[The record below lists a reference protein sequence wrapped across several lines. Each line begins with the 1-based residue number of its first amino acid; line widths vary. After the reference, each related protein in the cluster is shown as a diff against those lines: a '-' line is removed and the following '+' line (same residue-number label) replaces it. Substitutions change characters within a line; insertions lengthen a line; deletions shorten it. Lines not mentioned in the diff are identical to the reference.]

1 MQTNSNEPIVTFS
14 VPMSQDD
21 VREWIL
27 AKAKL
32 INHLKRLQ
40 ADRDNKQA
48 ELEKLDEEIAEC
60 MDMCAVTVSAWL
72 NFKCVGY

>member
-27 AKAKL
+27 TKAKL
-32 INHLKRLQ
+32 INNLQRLE
-40 ADRDNKQA
+40 AERDNKQA

-60 MDMCAVTVSAWL
+60 MDMCAVTISA
-72 NFKCVGY
+72 

>member
-27 AKAKL
+27 TKAKQ
-32 INHLKRLQ
+32 INNLQ
-40 ADRDNKQA
+40 KLREERDNLQSK
-48 ELEKLDEEIAEC
+48 LEKLDEEIAEC
-60 MDMCAVTVSAWL
+60 VDMCAVTVSA
-72 NFKCVGY
+72 

>member
-1 MQTNSNEPIVTFS
+1 MQTNLNEPIVTFS

-32 INHLKRLQ
+32 INRLKQLQ
-40 ADRDNKQA
+40 ADRDTKQS

-60 MDMCAVTVSAWL
+60 LDMCAVTVSA
-72 NFKCVGY
+72 

>member
-27 AKAKL
+27 EKAKQ
-32 INHLKRLQ
+32 INNLQ
-40 ADRDNKQA
+40 KLRNERD
-48 ELEKLDEEIAEC
+48 EL
-60 MDMCAVTVSAWL
+60 
-72 NFKCVGY
+72 

>member
-27 AKAKL
+27 AKAKM
-32 INHLKRLQ
+32 INHLQRLQ
-40 ADRDNKQA
+40 ADRDTKQA

-60 MDMCAVTVSAWL
+60 LDMCAVTVSA
-72 NFKCVGY
+72 

>member
-27 AKAKL
+27 EKAKQ
-32 INHLKRLQ
+32 INNLQ
-40 ADRDNKQA
+40 KLRNERDDLQSK
-48 ELEKLDEEIAEC
+48 LEKLDDEIAES
-60 MDMCAVTVSAWL
+60 MDMCAVTISA
-72 NFKCVGY
+72 

>member
-27 AKAKL
+27 TKAKL
-32 INHLKRLQ
+32 INQLKRLQ

-60 MDMCAVTVSAWL
+60 IDMCAVTVSA
-72 NFKCVGY
+72 

>member
-27 AKAKL
+27 EKAKQ
-32 INHLKRLQ
+32 INNLQ
-40 ADRDNKQA
+40 KLRNERDDLQSK
-48 ELEKLDEEIAEC
+48 LEKLDEEIAEC
-60 MDMCAVTVSAWL
+60 LDMCAVTVSA
-72 NFKCVGY
+72 

>member
-27 AKAKL
+27 EKAKQ
-32 INHLKRLQ
+32 INNLQ
-40 ADRDNKQA
+40 KLRSERDELQSK
-48 ELEKLDEEIAEC
+48 LEKLDEEIAEC
-60 MDMCAVTVSAWL
+60 LDMCAVTVSA
-72 NFKCVGY
+72 

>member
-1 MQTNSNEPIVTFS
+1 MQINSNEPIVTFS

-32 INHLKRLQ
+32 INQLKRLQ

-60 MDMCAVTVSAWL
+60 MDMCAVTVSA
-72 NFKCVGY
+72 

>member
-27 AKAKL
+27 EKAKQ
-32 INHLKRLQ
+32 INNLQ
-40 ADRDNKQA
+40 KLREERDNLQSK
-48 ELEKLDEEIAEC
+48 LEKLDEEIAEC
-60 MDMCAVTVSAWL
+60 MDMCAVTVSA
-72 NFKCVGY
+72 

>member
-27 AKAKL
+27 SKAKL
-32 INHLKRLQ
+32 INQLKRLQ

-60 MDMCAVTVSAWL
+60 MDMCAVTVSA
-72 NFKCVGY
+72 

>member
-27 AKAKL
+27 EKAKQ
-32 INHLKRLQ
+32 INDLQ
-40 ADRDNKQA
+40 KLRNERDELQSK
-48 ELEKLDEEIAEC
+48 LEKLDEEIAEC
-60 MDMCAVTVSAWL
+60 LDMCALTVSA
-72 NFKCVGY
+72 

>member
-27 AKAKL
+27 EKAKQ
-32 INHLKRLQ
+32 IKNLQ
-40 ADRDNKQA
+40 KLRNERDELQSK
-48 ELEKLDEEIAEC
+48 LEKLDEEIAEC
-60 MDMCAVTVSAWL
+60 MDMCAVTVSA
-72 NFKCVGY
+72 

>member
-1 MQTNSNEPIVTFS
+1 MQTKSNEPIVTFS

-32 INHLKRLQ
+32 INRLKQLQ
-40 ADRDNKQA
+40 TDRDNKQA
-48 ELEKLDEEIAEC
+48 ELEKLDDEIAEC
-60 MDMCAVTVSAWL
+60 LDMCAVTVSA
-72 NFKCVGY
+72 

>member
-27 AKAKL
+27 TKAKQ
-32 INHLKRLQ
+32 INNLQ
-40 ADRDNKQA
+40 SK
-48 ELEKLDEEIAEC
+48 LEKLDEEIAEC
-60 MDMCAVTVSAWL
+60 LDMCAVTVSA
-72 NFKCVGY
+72 

>member
-27 AKAKL
+27 EKAKQ
-32 INHLKRLQ
+32 INDLQ
-40 ADRDNKQA
+40 KLHNERDELQSK
-48 ELEKLDEEIAEC
+48 LEKLDEEIAEC
-60 MDMCAVTVSAWL
+60 LDMCAVTVSA
-72 NFKCVGY
+72 

>member
-27 AKAKL
+27 EKAKQ
-32 INHLKRLQ
+32 INNLQ
-40 ADRDNKQA
+40 KLRNDRDELQSK
-48 ELEKLDEEIAEC
+48 LEKLDEEIAEC
-60 MDMCAVTVSAWL
+60 MDMCAVTVSA
-72 NFKCVGY
+72 

>member
-27 AKAKL
+27 EKAKQ
-32 INHLKRLQ
+32 INNLQ
-40 ADRDNKQA
+40 KLRNERDELQSK
-48 ELEKLDEEIAEC
+48 LEKLDEEIAEC
-60 MDMCAVTVSAWL
+60 MDMCAVTVSA
-72 NFKCVGY
+72 

>member
-27 AKAKL
+27 EKAKQ
-32 INHLKRLQ
+32 INKLQ
-40 ADRDNKQA
+40 KLRNERDELQSK
-48 ELEKLDEEIAEC
+48 LEKLDEEIAEC
-60 MDMCAVTVSAWL
+60 MDMCAVTVSA
-72 NFKCVGY
+72 

>member
-1 MQTNSNEPIVTFS
+1 MQLKSNEPIVTFS

-27 AKAKL
+27 VKAKL
-32 INHLKRLQ
+32 INRLKQLQ
-40 ADRDNKQA
+40 ADRDTKQA

-60 MDMCAVTVSAWL
+60 MDMCAVTVSA
-72 NFKCVGY
+72 

>member
-27 AKAKL
+27 TKAKQ
-32 INHLKRLQ
+32 INNLQ
-40 ADRDNKQA
+40 KLREERDNLQSK
-48 ELEKLDEEIAEC
+48 LEKLDEEIAEC
-60 MDMCAVTVSAWL
+60 LDMCAVTVSA
-72 NFKCVGY
+72 

>member
-27 AKAKL
+27 EKAKQ
-32 INHLKRLQ
+32 INNLQ
-40 ADRDNKQA
+40 KLRNERDELQSK
-48 ELEKLDEEIAEC
+48 LEKLDEEIAEC
-60 MDMCAVTVSAWL
+60 M
-72 NFKCVGY
+72 

>member
-27 AKAKL
+27 EKAKQ
-32 INHLKRLQ
+32 INNLQ
-40 ADRDNKQA
+40 KLRNERDELQSK
-48 ELEKLDEEIAEC
+48 LEKLDEEIAEC

-72 NFKCVGY
+72 N

>member
-27 AKAKL
+27 EKAKQ
-32 INHLKRLQ
+32 INNLQ
-40 ADRDNKQA
+40 KLRNERDELQSK
-48 ELEKLDEEIAEC
+48 LEKLDEEIAEC
-60 MDMCAVTVSAWL
+60 MDMCAVAVSA
-72 NFKCVGY
+72 

>member
-27 AKAKL
+27 EKAKQ
-32 INHLKRLQ
+32 INNLQ
-40 ADRDNKQA
+40 KLHNERDDLQSK
-48 ELEKLDEEIAEC
+48 LEKLDEEIAEC
-60 MDMCAVTVSAWL
+60 MDMCAVTVSA
-72 NFKCVGY
+72 

>member
-27 AKAKL
+27 VKAKL
-32 INHLKRLQ
+32 INRLKQLQ
-40 ADRDNKQA
+40 ADRDTKQS

-60 MDMCAVTVSAWL
+60 LDMCAVTVSA
-72 NFKCVGY
+72 